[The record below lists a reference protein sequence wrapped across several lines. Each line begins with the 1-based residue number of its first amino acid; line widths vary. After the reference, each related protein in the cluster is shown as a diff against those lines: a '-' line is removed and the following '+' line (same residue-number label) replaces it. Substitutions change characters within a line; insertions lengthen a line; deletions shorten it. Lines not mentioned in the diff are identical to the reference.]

1 MSDSTPVPR
10 VRLAPA
16 PSGFLHVGSVR
27 TALYNWLH
35 ARRHGGRFILRI
47 EDTDVARA
55 SDASMHAMIAAL
67 RWIGL
72 EWDEGPEVGGP
83 YGPYRQSD
91 RGPFY
96 GAVIRRLLIAGVA
109 YEDYASQEE
118 LAGYREAQ
126 RAAGRPPIVKG
137 ALRGTPRPGEET
149 APSIRVR
156 TPVAGEILVD
166 DLVRGEV
173 RFDWANIGDFVVQ
186 RADGTA
192 TYPLANTADDIAQG
206 MTLICR
212 GEDLLSVTPRQL
224 LLYDELTRDGLI
236 DAALAEA
243 GLPPRDPR
251 WRPPQAFAHLPLIVG
266 EDRKPLS
273 KRHGAVAVEEFAAQ
287 GYLPE
292 VLLNYL
298 ALLGWSPG
306 DGRERMR
313 LDELIEAFDISA
325 VGRTP
330 AAFDP
335 GKLTAFNGERIR
347 ELGGDE
353 LVDRLVPYLEGTY
366 GEAFISS
373 PPGEAE
379 LGMLRRLVP
388 LVQERMERLDE
399 VQRYAGFVFRRE
411 IELDPRAVDKVLGT
425 PEAVEALEAAAE
437 VLASLGEWTTA
448 SIERVL
454 RALPE
459 RLGIGPRRAFQP
471 IRVAVTGSTVS
482 PPLFES
488 LSLLPREW
496 VLERIHAAI
505 PIAEKATQS

>member
-1 MSDSTPVPR
+1 MR
-10 VRLAPA
+10 FAPA
-16 PSGFLHVGSVR
+16 PSGFLHVGNVR
-27 TALYNWLH
+27 AGLYNWLH
-35 ARRHGGRFILRI
+35 ARRHGGQFILRI
-47 EDTDVARA
+47 EDTDVTRA
-55 SDASMHAMIAAL
+55 TEGSMRTMIDAL
-67 RWIGL
+67 RWIAL
-72 EWDEGPEVGGP
+72 EWDDGPEVGGP

-91 RGPFY
+91 RRAFY
-96 GAVIRRLLIAGVA
+96 AAIIRRLLAAGVA
-109 YEDYASQEE
+109 YEDYASPEE
-118 LAGYREAQ
+118 LTEYREAQ
-126 RAAGRPPIVKG
+126 RAAGQPPIIKG
-137 ALRGTPRPGEET
+137 AVRGAPRAGEESF
-149 APSIRVR
+149 PSVRVR
-156 TPVAGEILVD
+156 TPVSGEILVN

-192 TYPLANTADDIAQG
+192 TYPLANAADDIAQG

-224 LLYDELTRDGLI
+224 LLYEELTRDGLV
-236 DAALAEA
+236 DAALAETD
-243 GLPPRDPR
+243 LPAREPH
-251 WRPPQAFAHLPLIVG
+251 WRPPEVFAHLPLIVG

-306 DGRERMR
+306 DGRERLR
-313 LDELIEAFDISA
+313 LDELIESFDISA

-347 ELGGDE
+347 ELDPDE
-353 LVDRLVPYLEGTY
+353 LVDRLVPYLDGTY

-373 PPGEAE
+373 PPSEDE
-379 LGMLRRLVP
+379 LDLLRRLVP

-399 VQRYAGFVFRRE
+399 VRRHGGFVFRRE
-411 IELDPRAVDKVLGT
+411 IELDPKAVDKVLGD
-425 PEAVEALEAAAE
+425 PEAVAALEAAAE
-437 VLASLGEWTTA
+437 ALAFMDEWSTA

-454 RALPE
+454 RELPE
-459 RLGIGPRRAFQP
+459 RLGVGPRRAFQP

-488 LSLLPREW
+488 LALLPRGW
-496 VLERIHAAI
+496 VLDRIRAAI
-505 PIAEKATQS
+505 AVAEKAAQS

>member
-1 MSDSTPVPR
+1 M
-10 VRLAPA
+10 APA

-35 ARRHGGRFILRI
+35 ARRHGGQYILRI
-47 EDTDVARA
+47 EDTDATRA
-55 SDASMHAMIAAL
+55 SEESMRAMIDAL

-91 RGPFY
+91 RSGFY
-96 GAVIRRLLIAGVA
+96 AAIVRRLLAVGVA
-109 YEDYASQEE
+109 YEDYASPEE
-118 LAGYREAQ
+118 LSAYREAQ
-126 RAAGRPPIVKG
+126 RAAGRPPIIKG

-149 APSIRVR
+149 SPSVRVR
-156 TPVAGEILVD
+156 TPISGGILVD
-166 DLVRGEV
+166 DLVRREV
-173 RFDWANIGDFVVQ
+173 TFDWADIGDFVVQ

-192 TYPLANTADDIAQG
+192 TYPLASAADDVAQG

-224 LLYDELTRDGLI
+224 LLYEELTRDGLI
-236 DAALAEA
+236 DAALTET
-243 GLPPRDPR
+243 GLPAREPH
-251 WRPPQAFAHLPLIVG
+251 WGPPDAFAHLPLIVG

-313 LDELIEAFDISA
+313 LDELIESFDISA

-330 AAFDP
+330 VAFDP

-347 ELGGDE
+347 ELDADE
-353 LVDRLVPYLEGTY
+353 LVDRLVPYLDGTY

-373 PPGEAE
+373 PPSEAE
-379 LGMLRRLVP
+379 LDLLRRLVP

-399 VQRYAGFVFRRE
+399 VRRQAGFVFRRE
-411 IELDPRAVDKVLGT
+411 IELDPKAVDKVLGAQ
-425 PEAVEALEAAAE
+425 EAVAALEAAAE
-437 VLASLGEWTTA
+437 VLASVDEWTTA

-454 RALPE
+454 RELPG
-459 RLGIGPRRAFQP
+459 RLGVGPRRAFQP

-488 LSLLPREW
+488 LALLPRDC
-496 VLERIHAAI
+496 VLDRIHAAI
-505 PIAEKATQS
+505 PVAEKAAQS